1 MIPVIMRVQPCT
13 WLQGLVK
20 MKRHTFIEKLQLA
33 EVEDVIVSNSK
44 EDLGFMQ
51 SVVEDPDFVLA
62 KSDLGPVSV

>member
-13 WLQGLVK
+13 WLQGLVE